1 MNIFEDELKRLNLE
15 DWIFIIFIFIALMNI
30 FGDQLLKKYV
40 KQNNIKDL
48 KNADKIFLATLTIT
62 LIAYLYFVIRNYYFY
77 KKDIKNRNLLTVKL
91 VGSLFLVIGI
101 LCLIYFQLKDPK
113 FIGIPA

>member
-15 DWIFIIFIFIALMNI
+15 DWIFIIFIFVALMNI

-48 KNADKIFLATLTIT
+48 KNADKIFLTTLTIT
-62 LIAYLYFVIRNYYFY
+62 LIAYLYFMINRHIFQTFTVIFCYVIMFLCKFY
-77 KKDIKNRNLLTVKL
+77 L
-91 VGSLFLVIGI
+91 
-101 LCLIYFQLKDPK
+101 
-113 FIGIPA
+113 